1 MRVGDVDLA
10 NASIAA
16 ALIQSGEFKASAF
29 GRAWSAARCRGHG

>member
-29 GRAWSAARCRGHG
+29 GRAWSAARCPGHG